1 MILKSMGVGA
11 YVGEIWT
18 GILMFADDIIL
29 LAETKNDLE
38 MMINKTNTF
47 LKERK
52 LSLNPSKCNYIVFN
66 HHKQN
71 QNQIIKDSI
80 KIENEIK
87 W

>member
-52 LSLNPSKCNYIVFN
+52 LSLNPSKCNYIVFTCL
-66 HHKQN
+66 
-71 QNQIIKDSI
+71 IITKKI
-80 KIENEIK
+80 KIKSSTILSR
-87 W
+87 